1 MYLYATST
9 YVAKYQFSINKQEH
23 VDLKHFNNSKVFIEY
38 SKDMDDIRRNIE
50 EYDPKK
56 T

>member
-9 YVAKYQFSINKQEH
+9 YVAKYQFLVNKQE
-23 VDLKHFNNSKVFIEY
+23 DFNNSKVLIEY
-38 SKDMDDIRRNIE
+38 SNDMDDIRRNIE